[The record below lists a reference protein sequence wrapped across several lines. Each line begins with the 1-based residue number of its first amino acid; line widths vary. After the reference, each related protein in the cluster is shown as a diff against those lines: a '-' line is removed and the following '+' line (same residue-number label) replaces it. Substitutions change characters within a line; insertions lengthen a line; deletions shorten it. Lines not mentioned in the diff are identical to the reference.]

1 MDRRELFAQISETY
15 ERHVWRVARVLV
27 TDGGREELSAQL
39 SQDVAGVDAG
49 IDAVWFARPSHA
61 SREAWELR
69 LMSEQAYAL
78 FEAFEADETE
88 EDREE
93 ARQEMEH
100 KMRDYAGR

>member
-1 MDRRELFAQISETY
+1 MDRRELFAQIIETY
-15 ERHVWRVARVLV
+15 ERHGWKPARVLV
-27 TDGGREELSAQL
+27 TSGGREELSTQL
-39 SQDVAGVDAG
+39 PADVSLIDSE

-61 SREAWELR
+61 LREAWELR
-69 LMSEQAYAL
+69 LLSEQPYAL

-100 KMRDYAGR
+100 KMRDYAGL